1 MSVTVITEHLRLFL
15 SQFYQLF
22 QDFSVFLQATRLV
35 SNFKLFAGL
44 GNFAFAGD
52 WEKMRVFHCN
62 LTFSILSLKIERE
75 KCVKHTFQQLN
86 GFYINPSAVWKRE
99 RKFLCPSLKKND
111 GVLSRIICFTFEN
124 KGNGRETKAL
134 CKKKYPKG
142 NPALFFICKSYVNWK
157 KKKPN
162 NRAANFIS
170 IFCSYLRSNFIF

>member
-86 GFYINPSAVWKRE
+86 GFYINRQ
-99 RKFLCPSLKKND
+99 
-111 GVLSRIICFTFEN
+111 FEKEKEN
-124 KGNGRETKAL
+124 
-134 CKKKYPKG
+134 
-142 NPALFFICKSYVNWK
+142 FFV
-157 KKKPN
+157 P
-162 NRAANFIS
+162 
-170 IFCSYLRSNFIF
+170 L

>member
-1 MSVTVITEHLRLFL
+1 MSVTFITEHFCLFL

-86 GFYINPSAVWKRE
+86 GFYINRQFEKEKENFFVPEPA
-99 RKFLCPSLKKND
+99 SLKKNA

-134 CKKKYPKG
+134 CKKKVSQR
-142 NPALFFICKSYVNWK
+142 KSIT
-157 KKKPN
+157 
-162 NRAANFIS
+162 F
-170 IFCSYLRSNFIF
+170 LHM

>member
-62 LTFSILSLKIERE
+62 LTFSIISLKIERE

-86 GFYINPSAVWKRE
+86 GFYINRQFEKEKENFFVPLW
-99 RKFLCPSLKKND
+99 KKNA
-111 GVLSRIICFTFEN
+111 GLLSRIICFTFEN